1 MDSAGSRADWV
12 SGTAAAGTGLG
23 ALTMGLFPLAI
34 PILTLTLVAMLP
46 LVLPLVL
53 LGALAALLAGGLL
66 VIRAVA
72 RGIGHLRRGHGT
84 RATGRLPRAE
94 APVRSGSQVP
104 C

>member
-1 MDSAGSRADWV
+1 
-12 SGTAAAGTGLG
+12 
-23 ALTMGLFPLAI
+23 MGLFPLAI
-34 PILTLTLVAMLP
+34 PILILTLVAVLP

-53 LGALAALLAGGLL
+53 LAALLAGGLL

-72 RGIGHLRRGHGT
+72 GGIGYLRRGHGT

-94 APVRSGSQVP
+94 TPVRSGSQVP